1 MKSEI
6 NNTKDWAKCN
16 GSSHGLAEI
25 LKNDTRVQLAGIDCD
40 GQLRGKVMSKEKF
53 LSIVD
58 SGFGMSSAIFGWDM
72 HDMLFDENN
81 TIASSEQGYAD
92 FTSVVDQLSM
102 RRLPWAQN
110 MPFFLLRFTA
120 NDQAVS
126 ACGRSMIKMLSKN
139 LAEAGCKGVAG
150 GMLYTIHPSKCQ
162 VVLMAEV
169 ELEFFNYQTPS
180 EDGYHDQNPSKRKNL
195 AAFLRNHQPSDLRP
209 LTDGMFGY
217 SVARPMASSDFF
229 FDVIDTCARLDC
241 QIESWHTESGPGV
254 FEAVSLQLFRI
265 FFYCYLIFHVLFFR
279 HSAFAR

>member
-1 MKSEI
+1 
-6 NNTKDWAKCN
+6 
-16 GSSHGLAEI
+16 
-25 LKNDTRVQLAGIDCD
+25 
-40 GQLRGKVMSKEKF
+40 
-53 LSIVD
+53 
-58 SGFGMSSAIFGWDM
+58 
-72 HDMLFDENN
+72 
-81 TIASSEQGYAD
+81 
-92 FTSVVDQLSM
+92 
-102 RRLPWAQN
+102 
-110 MPFFLLRFTA
+110 
-120 NDQAVS
+120 
-126 ACGRSMIKMLSKN
+126 MIKMLSKN